1 MTAKTNLNLVFVNK
15 KEPFLFGFSH
25 FLRDLWLQREV
36 LKSLVKKELKVKYK
50 GSVMGVAWSFIQPL
64 VQLFV
69 YGIVLGIFLGLGSE
83 TPGFGMYLFLGL
95 VLWSLFSEIVLS
107 GTSSV
112 RANAGLVKKV
122 TFRREI
128 IPMAVSIVALVNFL
142 ISCSVIVLGFA
153 LTGNWPQVER
163 LPFAIPAILI
173 IFIFGSGLAMLLSA
187 FNVVARDTKFI
198 VDLLMMLTMW
208 MSSIFYA
215 WHNVKYALESRG
227 VPDWLVSI
235 FLNNP
240 ITASIIAWRQ
250 AMWPQATE
258 AAERASIEISAGV
271 TNPHVYDLFDSWHSP
286 VLMGTLLFSLGFFW
300 FAQRVFNRLQA
311 NFASEL

>member
-1 MTAKTNLNLVFVNK
+1 MTAKTNSNLVFVNK

>member
-1 MTAKTNLNLVFVNK
+1 MTNKTNSNLVFVNK

-50 GSVMGVAWSFIQPL
+50 GSVMGVAWSFIQPI

-122 TFRREI
+122 TIRREI
-128 IPMAVSIVALVNFL
+128 IPIAVSIVALVNFL

-227 VPDWLVSI
+227 VPDWLVSL

-286 VLMGTLLFSLGFFW
+286 VLIGTLLFSLGFFW

>member
-1 MTAKTNLNLVFVNK
+1 MTSNTNTNLVFVNK
-15 KEPFLFGFSH
+15 KEPFLFGFSQ
-25 FLRDLWLQREV
+25 FLKDVWQQREV

-69 YGIVLGIFLGLGSE
+69 YGVVMGVFLGLGSE

-95 VLWSLFSEIVLS
+95 VLWSLFSEIVVT
-107 GTSSV
+107 GTSSI

-122 TFRREI
+122 AFRREI
-128 IPMAVSIVALVNFL
+128 IPIAVAIVALINFL
-142 ISCSVIVLGFA
+142 ISFSVVILGFA
-153 LTGNWPQVER
+153 LTGNWPQLER
-163 LPFAIPAILI
+163 LPFAIPAVLI
-173 IFIFGSGLAMLLSA
+173 IVIFGSGLALMLSA
-187 FNVVARDTKFI
+187 FNVFARDTKFI
-198 VDLLMMLTMW
+198 VELLMMLTMW

-215 WHNVKYALESRG
+215 WHNVKYALENRG
-227 VPDWLVSI
+227 IPDWAVSI

-240 ITASIIAWRQ
+240 ITGSIIAWRQ

-258 AAERASIEISAGV
+258 AAERASSEISNGV
-271 TNPHVYDLFDSWHSP
+271 ANPHVYDLFESWHSP
-286 VLMGTLLFSLGFFW
+286 VLLGTLVFSICFFW
-300 FAQRVFNRLQA
+300 FAQRVFNRMQA